1 MRPLAYCCACLLMA
15 LGSGPVDAA
24 EIMILGSFHFDNP
37 GQDLVNVET
46 DDVLAPKRQ
55 VEIQSVVDALAR
67 FRPTK
72 IAVELTPE
80 NEAEF
85 NKSYAAW
92 RRAEREL
99 TRNERQQ
106 LGMRLAKALDHDKL
120 YAIDVPVDMDFNG
133 AFAAGAQAGQAEL
146 LKRLSA
152 EMEAIRAIATR
163 MQGPDVTIEESLR
176 QHNGQ
181 LFDEGNW
188 FYLLMTELGSGDSPA
203 GAEMVAQW
211 YRRNLLIFAN
221 ILRLIESDEERVLV
235 IYGSGHRAHLREF
248 VDQHPDLSDVSPLDY
263 LSGE

>member
-1 MRPLAYCCACLLMA
+1 MRRWAFWCACFLMTFWFG
-15 LGSGPVDAA
+15 LVDAA

-55 VEIQSVVDALAR
+55 AEIQAVVDALAR
-67 FRPTK
+67 FKPTK
-72 IAVELTPE
+72 IAVELTPD
-80 NEAEF
+80 NEAGF
-85 NKSYAAW
+85 NESYAAW

-106 LGMRLAKALDHDKL
+106 LGMRLAKALDHDRL

-133 AFAAGAQAGQAEL
+133 AFAAGAQAGQEKL
-146 LKRLSA
+146 LGRLNA
-152 EMEAIRAIATR
+152 EMEAIRAVATQ
-163 MQGPDVTIEESLR
+163 MQGPNMTIAESLR
-176 QHNGQ
+176 RHNGR
-181 LFDEGNW
+181 LFDEGNGP
-188 FYLLMTELGSGDSPA
+188 YLVMAGLGSGDNPA

-248 VDQHPDLSDVSPLDY
+248 IEQHPDLTDVSPLDY
-263 LSGE
+263 LSDE

>member
-1 MRPLAYCCACLLMA
+1 MRRLACCSACFLVA
-15 LGSGPVDAA
+15 LVFGRVDAA
-24 EIMILGSFHFDNP
+24 EVMILGSFHFDNP

-46 DDVLAPKRQ
+46 DDVLTPKRQ
-55 VEIQSVVDALAR
+55 AEIQAVVDALAG

-85 NKSYAAW
+85 NEFYAVW
-92 RRAEREL
+92 RRGERGL
-99 TRNERQQ
+99 KRNERQQ
-106 LGMRLAKALDHDKL
+106 LGMRLAKALDHDRL
-120 YAIDVPVDMDFNG
+120 YAIDVPVDLDFNG
-133 AFAAGAQAGQAEL
+133 AFAAGTQAGQEKL
-146 LKRLSA
+146 LGRLGT
-152 EMEAIRAIATR
+152 EMEAIRAVATE
-163 MQGPDVTIEESLR
+163 MQGPNMTIAESLR
-176 QHNGQ
+176 QHNGR

-188 FYLLMTELGSGDSPA
+188 FYLVMAGLGSGDNPA

-248 VDQHPDLSDVSPLDY
+248 VEQHPDLTDVSPLDY
-263 LSGE
+263 LPGE